1 MEKNKVYV
9 EFNDESSRNLEIYNV
24 SDIDELEEG
33 TLFGTITD
41 VYKMHAIYPTCSFDE
56 GQLYY
61 EWEDIDLEFPG
72 SEFDNGKKIPLIFK
86 KLDGNR
92 AQELLSGEVFI
103 VTSSFKKMFGPDSWK
118 KDLSD
123 LKKDFKQYEKE
134 NVVIEPLAR
143 PTFSDQDITAIFE
156 VNDEFKLF
164 YSEETLKD
172 RDEIDEIKAVLIYA
186 KEQGCDIYRETLKN
200 FMYIV
205 ECVAESDNIIY
216 DFENTDHSSKK
227 L

>member
-1 MEKNKVYV
+1 M
-9 EFNDESSRNLEIYNV
+9 
-24 SDIDELEEG
+24 
-33 TLFGTITD
+33 
-41 VYKMHAIYPTCSFDE
+41 
-56 GQLYY
+56 
-61 EWEDIDLEFPG
+61 
-72 SEFDNGKKIPLIFK
+72 IFK

-143 PTFSDQDITAIFE
+143 LSCSDQEDITAIFE

-172 RDEIDEIKAVLIYA
+172 RDEIKALLIYA
-186 KEQGCDIYRETLKN
+186 KEQGCDIYTETLDR
-200 FMYIV
+200 FMYTV

>member
-1 MEKNKVYV
+1 MEKNKLYV
-9 EFNDESSRNLEIYNV
+9 EFNDESARELEAYNV

-41 VYKMHAIYPTCSFDE
+41 VYKMHAIYPICSFDE

-61 EWEDIDLEFPG
+61 EWYDIDLEFPG

-143 PTFSDQDITAIFE
+143 LSCSDQEDITAIFE

-172 RDEIDEIKAVLIYA
+172 RDEIKALLIYA
-186 KEQGCDIYRETLKN
+186 KEYGCDHYRRTLEE

-205 ECVAESDNIIY
+205 QCVAESDNIIY